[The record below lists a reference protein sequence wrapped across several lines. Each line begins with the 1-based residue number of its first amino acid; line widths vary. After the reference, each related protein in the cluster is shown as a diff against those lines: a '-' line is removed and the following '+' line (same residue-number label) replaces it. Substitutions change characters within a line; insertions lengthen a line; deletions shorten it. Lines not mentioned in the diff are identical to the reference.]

1 MLRAVIHASLHKT
14 GTTSFQRICNHASGE
29 LLKSGIY
36 YPKGKR
42 PHHNH
47 FANLIDTDW
56 IRTFA
61 HKGKK
66 LMRDGCLL
74 VSAENFE
81 YRLHH
86 DYPEKIERALYQS
99 GIKHITWV
107 LCFRSPFSS
116 YCSLYSQLSD
126 PKRNAKNTYPIL
138 EFAASGRLAA
148 AKGFLD
154 FQNQRLEQRFHFN
167 YPSLVNSL
175 RNRLKGQV
183 LGIDFEHFTKNCKTP
198 GDLLIQSI
206 SSDGRSLSD
215 CTRQAGYHGNVS
227 PSKDTIEHNYL
238 RRFHAKKGTDLPS
251 WFDKAVQDRLESRI
265 AQEPKIEALFQ
276 QNFGNWRDC
285 LSNPDDF
292 KRQLQ
297 KPNFWR
303 RLFI

>member
-1 MLRAVIHASLHKT
+1 MLRAVIHAGLHKT

-99 GIKHITWV
+99 GINISLGFFIFAV
-107 LCFRSPFSS
+107 PFHLIA
-116 YCSLYSQLSD
+116 LY
-126 PKRNAKNTYPIL
+126 IL
-138 EFAASGRLAA
+138 
-148 AKGFLD
+148 
-154 FQNQRLEQRFHFN
+154 
-167 YPSLVNSL
+167 
-175 RNRLKGQV
+175 
-183 LGIDFEHFTKNCKTP
+183 
-198 GDLLIQSI
+198 
-206 SSDGRSLSD
+206 
-215 CTRQAGYHGNVS
+215 
-227 PSKDTIEHNYL
+227 NYL
-238 RRFHAKKGTDLPS
+238 TQNAMQRILIRFWNLLPADAS
-251 WFDKAVQDRLESRI
+251 LQPKAS
-265 AQEPKIEALFQ
+265 
-276 QNFGNWRDC
+276 
-285 LSNPDDF
+285 
-292 KRQLQ
+292 
-297 KPNFWR
+297 
-303 RLFI
+303 

>member
-1 MLRAVIHASLHKT
+1 M
-14 GTTSFQRICNHASGE
+14 
-29 LLKSGIY
+29 
-36 YPKGKR
+36 
-42 PHHNH
+42 
-47 FANLIDTDW
+47 
-56 IRTFA
+56 
-61 HKGKK
+61 
-66 LMRDGCLL
+66 
-74 VSAENFE
+74 
-81 YRLHH
+81 
-86 DYPEKIERALYQS
+86 
-99 GIKHITWV
+99 
-107 LCFRSPFSS
+107 
-116 YCSLYSQLSD
+116 
-126 PKRNAKNTYPIL
+126 
-138 EFAASGRLAA
+138 
-148 AKGFLD
+148 
-154 FQNQRLEQRFHFN
+154 
-167 YPSLVNSL
+167 
-175 RNRLKGQV
+175 

-215 CTRQAGYHGNVS
+215 CTRQASYHGNVT
-227 PSKDTIEHNYL
+227 PSKDTIEHNHL